1 MDEKFYETTTLGVEI
16 INSKRKVKRLT
27 FDINV
32 MLNLIN
38 NRSVFKTVPLCTSS
52 YTVAPTGS
60 GSGSGTGTGSGTRRF
75 KIANSATKRES
86 SLPHSVENQITP

>member
-16 INSKRKVKRLT
+16 INSKRKVKSLA

-38 NRSVFKTVPLCTSS
+38 NRSVLKTVPLCTLT
-52 YTVAPTGS
+52 YTVAP
-60 GSGSGTGTGSGTRRF
+60 TGSGTRRF